1 MLDFKK
7 YDSKK
12 IGILGLGMTGQSI
25 FNSLSQSKAEI
36 FLWDDNVS
44 IREKSLYYHEK
55 IKNINDWPWERLD
68 YFFPSPGVDLKKNFY
83 LEKLKKYKTKL
94 MSDISLFE
102 EARGSVFPSGTLIAI
117 TGTNGKSSTAIMLYE
132 ILKSEGRDVRLGGN
146 IGIPILS
153 LEPGTNQTIYIV
165 EISSFQIELTENI
178 KPEIAVLLNISE
190 DHLDRHSSIE
200 EYRDIKSRIFKNQN
214 IDNFSIISNEDEQ
227 TNFVSKMN
235 FVSKKIILKKSKNL
249 DDKNYYFKNLNII
262 RRILKILNVPDI
274 SVERGIKNFKGLS
287 HRMELVCQNDKIK
300 FINDSKATNASATNM
315 AFSLNKKIFWI
326 GGGDSKGNDLSK
338 INLLSKNLD
347 GVFLIGSSAQKIFN
361 LTPKSKKPIIFKN
374 LISATKAAYKEAIKS
389 GGGCILLSPG
399 CSSHDQFISYEERGE
414 IFSKTALSLI
424 GLER

>member
-1 MLDFKK
+1 
-7 YDSKK
+7 
-12 IGILGLGMTGQSI
+12 
-25 FNSLSQSKAEI
+25 
-36 FLWDDNVS
+36 
-44 IREKSLYYHEK
+44 
-55 IKNINDWPWERLD
+55 
-68 YFFPSPGVDLKKNFY
+68 
-83 LEKLKKYKTKL
+83 
-94 MSDISLFE
+94 
-102 EARGSVFPSGTLIAI
+102 
-117 TGTNGKSSTAIMLYE
+117 
-132 ILKSEGRDVRLGGN
+132 
-146 IGIPILS
+146 
-153 LEPGTNQTIYIV
+153 
-165 EISSFQIELTENI
+165 
-178 KPEIAVLLNISE
+178 
-190 DHLDRHSSIE
+190 
-200 EYRDIKSRIFKNQN
+200 
-214 IDNFSIISNEDEQ
+214 
-227 TNFVSKMN
+227 MN

-262 RRILKILNVPDI
+262 RRILKILNVPDV

>member
-7 YDSKK
+7 YDSKR

-25 FNSLSQSKAEI
+25 FNFLSQSKAEI

-44 IREKSLYYHEK
+44 IREKSLYCHEK

-83 LEKLKKYKTKL
+83 SEKLKKYKTKL

>member
-12 IGILGLGMTGQSI
+12 IGILGLGITGHSI
-25 FNSLSQSKAEI
+25 FNSLKQSKAEI
-36 FLWDDNVS
+36 FLWDDNPS
-44 IREKSLYYHEK
+44 IREKSLYCHEK

-83 LEKLKKYKTKL
+83 LENLKKCKTKL

-102 EARGSVFPSGTLIAI
+102 EARGSIFPSGTLIAI
-117 TGTNGKSSTAIMLYE
+117 TGTNGKSSTATMLYE

-153 LEPGTNQTIYIV
+153 LEPGTNETIYIV

-190 DHLDRHSSIE
+190 DHLDRHSSIK
-200 EYRDIKSRIFKNQN
+200 EYRDIKSKIFKNQN
-214 IDNFSIISNEDEQ
+214 IDNFSLISNEDEQ
-227 TNFVSKMN
+227 TNFVSKMD

-262 RRILKILNVPDI
+262 KRILKILNVPDI
-274 SVERGIKNFKGLS
+274 SIERGIKNFKGLS

-315 AFSLNKKIFWI
+315 ALSLNKKIFWI

-347 GVFLIGSSAQKIFN
+347 GVFLIGSSAQKLFN

-424 GLER
+424 GLDR

>member
-44 IREKSLYYHEK
+44 IREKSLYCHEK

-83 LEKLKKYKTKL
+83 SEKLKKYKTKL

-165 EISSFQIELTENI
+165 EI
-178 KPEIAVLLNISE
+178 
-190 DHLDRHSSIE
+190 
-200 EYRDIKSRIFKNQN
+200 
-214 IDNFSIISNEDEQ
+214 
-227 TNFVSKMN
+227 
-235 FVSKKIILKKSKNL
+235 
-249 DDKNYYFKNLNII
+249 
-262 RRILKILNVPDI
+262 
-274 SVERGIKNFKGLS
+274 
-287 HRMELVCQNDKIK
+287 
-300 FINDSKATNASATNM
+300 
-315 AFSLNKKIFWI
+315 
-326 GGGDSKGNDLSK
+326 
-338 INLLSKNLD
+338 
-347 GVFLIGSSAQKIFN
+347 
-361 LTPKSKKPIIFKN
+361 
-374 LISATKAAYKEAIKS
+374 
-389 GGGCILLSPG
+389 
-399 CSSHDQFISYEERGE
+399 
-414 IFSKTALSLI
+414 LSLI
-424 GLER
+424 HI

>member
-1 MLDFKK
+1 
-7 YDSKK
+7 
-12 IGILGLGMTGQSI
+12 MTGQSI

-44 IREKSLYYHEK
+44 IREKSLYCHAK

-214 IDNFSIISNEDEQ
+214 IDNFSLISNEDEQ

-424 GLER
+424 GLEK